1 MLDIVVVFVHSQD
14 IDLRNGTVEEPEEH
28 GMMIEMRTT
37 TRATYRARA
46 AISSEESFAGRT
58 CNHAEIS
65 TRVLLEATNT
75 ARVAWDDAMR
85 KM

>member
-1 MLDIVVVFVHSQD
+1 MLDIAVVFVHSQD

-28 GMMIEMRTT
+28 GMMIEMRTM
-37 TRATYRARA
+37 RATYRARA
-46 AISSEESFAGRT
+46 TISSEEGFTGRT

-75 ARVAWDDAMR
+75 ARIAWDDAMR